1 MNEKERK
8 GREDAARANGPQQ
21 PIKNAKNSVPGQ
33 QIGLYGSESAKN
45 VRQMVETLNN
55 PEENSQGERG

>member
-21 PIKNAKNSVPGQ
+21 PIQNAARSVPGQ
-33 QIGLYGSESAKN
+33 QIGLYGAESDKN
-45 VRQMVETLNN
+45 VRQMVDMLNN
-55 PEENSQGERG
+55 PEDNSQKQRG

>member
-21 PIKNAKNSVPGQ
+21 PIQNAKKSVPGQ
-33 QIGLYGSESAKN
+33 QIGLYGAESAKN

-55 PEENSQGERG
+55 PEEHSQSGRG

>member
-21 PIKNAKNSVPGQ
+21 PIQNANNSVPGQ
-33 QIGLYGSESAKN
+33 QIGLYGAESAKN
-45 VRQMVETLNN
+45 VRQMVELLNN
-55 PEENSQGERG
+55 PEEHSQSNRG